1 MGRVKAKHNR
11 IKNINLI
18 LKKLL
23 VSSPTGGATL
33 QELADLCKV
42 SERNIYRYLKDIEK
56 MGFELI
62 RPRQAITNAS
72 KGRYQ
77 LSSGTIQSCR
87 ADISLMMQIGLYT
100 QKLTIYRQLLNAMY
114 ELFIRK
120 VATQHGIFI
129 PLEWK
134 ISS

>member
-1 MGRVKAKHNR
+1 MGRVKSKHNR
-11 IKNINLI
+11 FKNINLI
-18 LKKLL
+18 LEKLL
-23 VSSPTGGATL
+23 ASSPTGGATL
-33 QELADLCKV
+33 QELAEICKV
-42 SERNIYRYLKDIEK
+42 SERNVYRYLKDIEK

-62 RPRQAITNAS
+62 RPRQAIANAN

-87 ADISLMMQIGLYT
+87 VDISLMMQIGLYT
-100 QKLTIYRQLLNAMY
+100 QKLTMYRQLLNTMY

-120 VATQHGIFI
+120 VAIQHGIFI

-134 ISS
+134 INS